1 MDPVSLTLGILPIVT
16 SAVSGF
22 SILRRKIHLMRHYRK
37 EVEWLRTKVE
47 VQARCFKG
55 QIHHLV
61 IDTLDARKAQSLIR
75 DDDHVYWKN
84 KDVDGI
90 FAKHIG
96 ELSPE
101 FIAAIQEVKA
111 ALVQIEAK
119 LAIFAL
125 PDETVSLAVLKIALT
140 TANSVSAVF
149 PVQSYKRQVSNCL

>member
-1 MDPVSLTLGILPIVT
+1 
-16 SAVSGF
+16 
-22 SILRRKIHLMRHYRK
+22 
-37 EVEWLRTKVE
+37 LRTKVD

-55 QIHHLV
+55 EIHHLV

-75 DDDHVYWKN
+75 DNDHAYWKN
-84 KDVDGI
+84 KDVDGTL
-90 FAKHIG
+90 AKHIG

-101 FIAAIQEVKA
+101 FITAIQEIKA

-125 PDETVSLAVLKIALT
+125 PDEALSSAVPKIALT